1 MSPLPKKK
9 KLHSV
14 VYAPR
19 HSKFGDG
26 ANEGNAAAT
35 VMDELKREVR
45 NAACSFTAG
54 DQIKPCAI
62 LWTDEA
68 RLWEGVL
75 PQLKSALPEL
85 YVLGSLNPSERTG
98 PAIWLRCVEARAV
111 EPALSN
117 DQTPIFYLPGVSRQS
132 LREIE
137 ECPPDIQPLAE
148 LQFRGA
154 VWSHPNGRDWTPMA
168 FLSSDNVGLGLD
180 VPSSDRATLEALQ
193 RALPA
198 LLNEQVVSL
207 VGETLDTAFLNALV
221 VTDPPV
227 EILRW
232 MNEPGQARKN
242 KSAPEWQVFC
252 DQCLADYQL
261 RPAKDGELRAAEL
274 LAGRFGNWAKVWTRF
289 AEAPKK
295 YPGVTV
301 LLDRAAPAP
310 ETTLSFDRE
319 VWPTFNAQDEAIV
332 AKALLALKD
341 KCPADAAKVV
351 LSLEQK
357 HGGRRLWLWRELGR
371 AQLAV
376 ALEHLSRLA
385 ILTQKPLAGATAEAI
400 AALYTQT
407 GWEADSE
414 ALAAL
419 ACGSTPEENDA
430 ISTAVRALYL
440 QWADDS
446 ARNLQTFFKQAP
458 ASSKPLLEPV
468 EAVDG
473 RVILF
478 VDGLRFDLAR
488 KLVADL
494 KAEGKTH
501 DLRWDWS
508 AFPSVTDTGKPYV
521 SPLASLF
528 TGGGPE
534 EEFAPSISASTQI
547 LNPDRFKKLLKENGI
562 QVLEGTSTGDTAG
575 KAWAE
580 TGSIDSHGHSEGWRV
595 AKAVGQELMEI
606 NLRIDA
612 LLIAGWREILVVTDH
627 GWLMVPGGLPKVTLS
642 AALTEHR
649 WGRCAALKTVSATD
663 LPTLPW
669 YWNPGVTIATPP
681 GAGCFRAGIEY
692 SHGGISPQE
701 MIVPRILIRLE
712 AATSE
717 LPKIDVVKWV
727 GLRCRVSV
735 QNSTP
740 SLKVDLR
747 GHQSDRDTSRIE
759 GKQPRE
765 IGLDG
770 TVSLPVSDDKEAGT
784 AAVIVLLT
792 PEGTVLHAKPT
803 IIGENV

>member
-1 MSPLPKKK
+1 MSPTPKKK

-19 HSKFGDG
+19 HSKLGTGVSAG
-26 ANEGNAAAT
+26 AET
-35 VMDELKREVR
+35 STLIDELTRALR
-45 NAACSFTAG
+45 ATGAFTVG
-54 DQIKPCAI
+54 DQVPPCAI
-62 LWTDEA
+62 LWSDEA
-68 RLWEGVL
+68 RLWESVL

-85 YVLGSLNPSERTG
+85 YVLGKNNPAERTG

-111 EPALSN
+111 EPALSK
-117 DQTPIFYLPGVSRQS
+117 DATPIFYLPGFSRQS

-154 VWSHPNGRDWTPMA
+154 VWSHPNGRDWSPLA

-180 VPSSDRATLEALQ
+180 VPSADRATLEALQ

-198 LLNEQVVSL
+198 LLKEQVVNL
-207 VGETLDTAFLNALV
+207 FGETLDTAFLNALV

-242 KSAPEWQVFC
+242 KSASEWQVFC
-252 DQCLADYQL
+252 EQCYADYQL

-274 LAGRFGNWAKVWTRF
+274 LAGRDGNWAKVWTRF
-289 AEAPKK
+289 AEAPKR
-295 YPGVTV
+295 YPGVAV
-301 LLDRAAPAP
+301 LLDRAAPKSDEILP
-310 ETTLSFDRE
+310 FDRE
-319 VWPTFNAQDEAIV
+319 VWPTFNAHDEATV

-341 KCPADAAKVV
+341 KPPADAAKIV
-351 LSLEQK
+351 LELEKK
-357 HGGRRLWLWRELGR
+357 HGCRRLWLWREVGR

-376 ALEHLSRLA
+376 ALEPLSRLA
-385 ILTQKPLAGATAEAI
+385 NLTQKPLAGASSEAI

-407 GWEADSE
+407 GWEADAA

-419 ACGSTPEENDA
+419 ACGTAPEENDA
-430 ISTAVRALYL
+430 ITTAVRALYL

-446 ARNLQTFFKQAP
+446 ARNLQTLFKQTP

-468 EAVDG
+468 EAAAG

-478 VDGLRFDLAR
+478 VDGLRFDLAQ

-494 KAEGKTH
+494 KAEGKTY

-521 SPLASLF
+521 SPLASFF

-534 EEFAPSISASTQI
+534 EEFAPSIAASTQI

-562 QVLEGTSTGDTAG
+562 QFLEGQSTGDPSG

-580 TGSIDSHGHSEGWRV
+580 VGSIDSHGHSEGWRV
-595 AKAVGQELMEI
+595 SKAINQEMMDL
-606 NLRIDA
+606 NLRIHD

-627 GWLMVPGGLPKVTLS
+627 GWLLVPGGLPKVTLS

-649 WGRCAALKTVSATD
+649 WGRCAALKTVSATE

-669 YWNPGVTIATPP
+669 HWNTGVTIATPP

-701 MIVPRILIRLE
+701 MIVPRMLIRLD

-717 LPKIDVVKWV
+717 MPKIDLVKWV

-735 QNSTP
+735 QNCMP
-740 SLKVDLR
+740 GLKVDLR
-747 GHQSDRDTSRIE
+747 GHQSDKDTSKTE

-784 AAVIVLLT
+784 AAVIVLLNS
-792 PEGTVLHAKPT
+792 EGTILHAKPT
-803 IIGENV
+803 VVGENV